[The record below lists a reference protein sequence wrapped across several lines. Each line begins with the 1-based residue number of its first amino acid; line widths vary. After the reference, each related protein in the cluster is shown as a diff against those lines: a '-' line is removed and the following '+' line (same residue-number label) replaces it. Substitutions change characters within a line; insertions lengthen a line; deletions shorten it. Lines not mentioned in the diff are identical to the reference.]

1 MRKVLFTPKRNT
13 TAPAFEEISSF
24 DQKRYNKR
32 TTAAKGALEGK
43 VGESE
48 VAESFKFLC
57 PLCLK
62 LINKCMT
69 TVCGH
74 SFCERCIDE
83 YTILKPVSTCVPRLI
98 DYDLCRLASYVTST
112 EKRECLFET
121 SLFEAA
127 SRLTT

>member
-83 YTILKPVSTCVPRLI
+83 YTILKPTCFVCDFDGEKGMLVRNKPLRSCFTI
-98 DYDLCRLASYVTST
+98 DDMIN
-112 EKRECLFET
+112 
-121 SLFEAA
+121 
-127 SRLTT
+127 